1 MNLNPFKLINSH
13 KISQFQRLSLHMSWL
28 CRKYHV
34 ILRLNISSFEH
45 LSKYKV
51 LSNPFMTCF
60 WLEACTPPL
69 HQSLKHTLIFK
80 QFKHAN
86 QAFGQK
92 NFQSFIR
99 PLVEAPQEATLS
111 LKSPQLSCH
120 IPVITYQLPHTNYLI
135 PVHILITT
143 QFPHPSDHIW
153 VTTSNF

>member
-1 MNLNPFKLINSH
+1 MINSH

-34 ILRLNISSFEH
+34 ILRLKTSSFEH
-45 LSKYKV
+45 LSKYKM

-99 PLVEAPQEATLS
+99 PLEEAPQEVS
-111 LKSPQLSCH
+111 KSVVLVKICCFS
-120 IPVITYQLPHTNYLI
+120 VSKKRLI
-135 PVHILITT
+135 SQSAFQKKFRIQDIRS
-143 QFPHPSDHIW
+143 QKCE
-153 VTTSNF
+153 